1 MALHRL
7 AMLMAFAPLLLFSS
21 ADRASTAPPVRLE
34 SEALTGG
41 ADVTVAG
48 LVAAA
53 PQATVQRDDR
63 EYPFYMPMQGLRK
76 PAVSLRIRCDAS
88 RAAGQEVYA
97 GPSAE
102 SLGGR
107 VEGGFEFVYEA
118 YDGAGRPCVYPFSP
132 WMPQIVG
139 DTNGTQYI
147 FRSSV
152 PGVPVTFRT
161 NDAWAGINPRLFDLG
176 PQRIHFEMRDIALDF
191 PGAGESK
198 GAVHLEILGVTRPG
212 LITAVIRRANIF
224 GGKNAI
230 FVPGGETMVLI
241 EDSIIRGNVGDD
253 VDQEHGTYI
262 NGTLVTHVRNST
274 WYGQKGWIDV
284 ASGHQLK
291 DKAYLR
297 VYENV
302 TAANLPGA
310 TVPSAMPLVDISA
323 FGFTWSN
330 NLQLKRVAPAQD
342 VRDALVDL
350 RTEIVYGTPDHY
362 PWNIMVDPG
371 WRMPANP
378 LGALDQVYLS
388 VFQNTLV
395 DSYRTEPFVFRAW
408 RQGLGV
414 EPGTPTVIGN
424 EATTK
429 AQQRMVSLA
438 FNTRGTLRRAYSP
451 EGWTYADPALPPEAA
466 WVLDRDA
473 FIRHALGLIGR

>member
-7 AMLMAFAPLLLFSS
+7 AMLMAFVPVLLFSS
-21 ADRASTAPPVRLE
+21 AERAATAPPVRLE
-34 SEALTGG
+34 AETLLPSEN
-41 ADVTVAG
+41 VTVAG
-48 LVAAA
+48 QSANPPAGIR
-53 PQATVQRDDR
+53 RDDR
-63 EYPFYMPMQGLRK
+63 SYPFYMPMQGLRP
-76 PAVSLRIRCDAS
+76 PAVTLRIRCDAS
-88 RAAGQEVYA
+88 RAAGREVYA

-102 SLGGR
+102 SLYGR
-107 VEGGFEFVYEA
+107 VEGGFEFIYEA

-139 DTNGTQYI
+139 QTQGTQYI

-161 NDAWAGINPRLFDLG
+161 NDAWATINLRLFDLG
-176 PQRIHFEMRDIALDF
+176 PQRVHFEMRDIALDF
-191 PGAGESK
+191 LNAGESK
-198 GAVHLEILGVTRPG
+198 GAVHLEVLGVTRPG

-230 FVPGGETMVLI
+230 FVPGGETMTYI
-241 EDSIIRGNVGDD
+241 EDSVIRGNVGDN

-262 NGTLVTHVRNST
+262 NGTLVTHIVNST
-274 WYGQKGWIDV
+274 WFGQKGWIDV

-297 VYENV
+297 VYEDV
-302 TAANLPGA
+302 TVANLPGA

-323 FGFTWSN
+323 FGFTWAN
-330 NLQLKRVAPAQD
+330 NLKFKRVPPAQD
-342 VRDALVDL
+342 VRDSLVDL

-371 WRMPANP
+371 WRMPPNP

-388 VFQNTLV
+388 VFQNTLI
-395 DSYRTEPFVFRAW
+395 DSFRAEPYVFRLNM
-408 RQGLGV
+408 QGLGV

-424 EATTK
+424 EQTTR

-438 FNTRGTLRRAYSP
+438 FNTKGTIRKAYSP
-451 EGWTYADPALPPEAA
+451 EGWTYVDPALPPDAQ
-466 WVLDRDA
+466 WVRNRDA

>member
-21 ADRASTAPPVRLE
+21 AERASTAPPVRLE
-34 SEALTGG
+34 AEALTGD

-48 LVAAA
+48 QVVAAS
-53 PQATVQRDDR
+53 QATVQRDDR
-63 EYPFYMPMQGLRK
+63 QYPFYMPMQGLRP
-76 PAVSLRIRCDAS
+76 PAVIMRVRCDAS
-88 RAAGQEVYA
+88 RAAGREVFDR
-97 GPSAE
+97 PSAAALE
-102 SLGGR
+102 GR
-107 VEGGFEFVYEA
+107 IEGGYEFVYEA
-118 YDGAGRPCVYPFSP
+118 YDGAGRPCVYPFAPS
-132 WMPQIVG
+132 MPQIVG
-139 DTNGTQYI
+139 QTNGTQYI

-152 PGVPVTFRT
+152 PGVQVTFRT
-161 NDAWAGINPRLFDLG
+161 NDAWATINPRLFELG

-191 PGAGESK
+191 PGAGEAK
-198 GAVHLEILGVTRPG
+198 GAVHLEVLDVTRPG
-212 LITAVIRRANIF
+212 LITAVIRRSTIF

-241 EDSIIRGNVGDD
+241 EDSIIRGNVGDS

-302 TAANLPGA
+302 TVANLPGA

-330 NLQLKRVAPAQD
+330 NLQLKRVPPAQE
-342 VRDALVDL
+342 VRDSLVDL
-350 RTEIVYGTPDHY
+350 RTEIVYGAPDHY

-395 DSYRTEPFVFRAW
+395 DSFRSEPHVFRLNM
-408 RQGLGV
+408 QGLGV

-424 EATTK
+424 EQTTR
-429 AQQRMVSLA
+429 AQQRMVSHA
-438 FNTRGTLRRAYSP
+438 FNTRGTLRRANTN
-451 EGWTYADPALPPEAA
+451 EGWTYSDPVLPPEMQ
-466 WVLDRDA
+466 WVKDRDA